1 LKMGDIPKVRFTRHA
16 KDKFEVVRRYG
27 YDVDREKVVETVLSP
42 DRLDERGD
50 QRLAIKVLDENYAL
64 RVVYEVRKGY
74 LVVITFYPVRRDRYG
89 V

>member
-1 LKMGDIPKVRFTRHA
+1 MGDIPKVRFTRHA

-74 LVVITFYPVRRDRYG
+74 LVDITFYPVRRDRYG

>member
-1 LKMGDIPKVRFTRHA
+1 MGDIPKVRFTRHA